1 MNKFALILFALI
13 VSLSVQG
20 QNDIES
26 ESYGLDQYIEKCSDI
41 PVIRRIKG
49 GTIFKI
55 TYEPEDAW
63 NNSMKGAFEYACKIW
78 EEQLPNTLPIN
89 ICAKIGRVNASG
101 GNILLSKVQA
111 RRSALG
117 DAYEYNTRIKYKL
130 LEDYNYYRGLN
141 GGYADSIYNKAF
153 FDLNDIEITYN
164 KNLLE
169 DFSFSLYS
177 TPENKYDFVTVVLR
191 DIAKGLGFIS
201 GFTAKNGKFDETSKP
216 LTFYEKKIE
225 NAINADNPYEKFY
238 NSTQGSLPLY
248 VSRNWNLNL
257 YAPTTWQNG
266 VSLNYFIPDATH
278 KFTELLTY
286 ELGKGTVN
294 RNIVDN
300 YDVLLRELQGWK
312 FDEIPVSNEVKANK
326 VEKEE
331 GNTGDPIDY
340 NGDITIIPSF
350 TRSYAPLN
358 ETKTPRVSRAKRRE
372 PTDDEFNLEKY
383 LFPFNYRYPDKSEN
397 GSWIVSLLKKDGTW
411 DCVFKENT
419 YGLTDAPL
427 EINMS
432 DLDIESDYELYQR
445 TCDGYLR
452 CRITNYYIDCY
463 NGHDYYNI
471 KNYYYVLDYLP
482 QKVKMDFNADDEFNE
497 NSSSGVANTRSYI
510 PEDDEYTQE
519 IKINIKD
526 LEGVDRIVVEQL
538 DEGNELPVRYEVPD
552 FKKGYFTA
560 IVDKELYTD
569 FVVCS
574 YNKNGSVR
582 SEIFT
587 VEPLNPYPEYY
598 DIDVY
603 GSSIYLSQKRR
614 YIGTG
619 MTYEIYNTSG
629 KISLLKSG
637 VIEGGDCSVDVADL
651 GTDLYTFKLK
661 YNNTTVQ
668 QIKFR
673 KKRMQRR

>member
-101 GNILLSKVQA
+101 GNILLSKVQP
-111 RRSALG
+111 RRYTLG
-117 DAYEYNTRIKYKL
+117 DAYEYNTCIKYKL
-130 LEDYNYYRGLN
+130 LEGYNKGSLDRYYIDN
-141 GGYADSIYNKAF
+141 ITSKAF

-169 DFSFSLYS
+169 DFSYSLYS

-201 GFTAKNGKFDETSKP
+201 GFTAKNGKFDEKSTP
-216 LTFYEKKIE
+216 LTYYEGIIKD
-225 NAINADNPYEKFY
+225 AINADDPYEKYY

-248 VSRNWNLNL
+248 VSGYGNLNL

-266 VSLNYFIPDATH
+266 VSLNYFIPDSTQ

-286 ELGKGTVN
+286 ELGRGTVN

-300 YDVLLRELQGWK
+300 YDVLLKELQDWSGNLA
-312 FDEIPVSNEVKANK
+312 VGAKANQ
-326 VEKEE
+326 VEKE
-331 GNTGDPIDY
+331 GNTADLIDY
-340 NGDITIIPSF
+340 NGDITIMPSP
-350 TRSYAPLN
+350 TRSYSPSN
-358 ETKTPRVSRAKRRE
+358 EIKTPRVSRVKRRE
-372 PTDDEFNLEKY
+372 PTDDEFNLENY
-383 LFPFNYRYPDKSEN
+383 LFPFNYRYPDESET

-411 DCVFKENT
+411 DCVFKEKT
-419 YGLTDAPL
+419 YGLRDVPL

-432 DLDIESDYELYQR
+432 DLDIESDYEQYQR

-452 CRITNYYIDCY
+452 CRITYYWITEDQLY
-463 NGHDYYNI
+463 HHEYYEI

-482 QKVKMDFNADDEFNE
+482 QKVKMDFNTDDEFNE
-497 NSSSGVANTRSYI
+497 NSSNVVANTRSYI